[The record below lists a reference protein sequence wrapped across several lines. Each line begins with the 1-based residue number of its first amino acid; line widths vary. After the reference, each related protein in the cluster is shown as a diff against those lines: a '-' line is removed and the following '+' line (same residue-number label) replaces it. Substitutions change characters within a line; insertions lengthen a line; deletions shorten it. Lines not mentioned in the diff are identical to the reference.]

1 LLYALWR
8 ETENA
13 DLKNSQLKWA
23 LCYWSL
29 ISRQFIE
36 GMNLIKD
43 NMGKGRL
50 DFVRGESKFNSFESV
65 HQKEVFFKK
74 KEKKHPWRTE
84 GKEKK
89 KLEQ

>member
-65 HQKEVFFKK
+65 HQKEVFLKK
-74 KEKKHPWRTE
+74 KGEKTSME
-84 GKEKK
+84 D
-89 KLEQ
+89 